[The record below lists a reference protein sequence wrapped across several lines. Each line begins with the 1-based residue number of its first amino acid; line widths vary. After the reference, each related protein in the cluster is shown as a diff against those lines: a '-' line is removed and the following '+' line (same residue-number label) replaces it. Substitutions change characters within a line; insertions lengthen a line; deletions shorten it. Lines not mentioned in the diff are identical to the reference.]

1 MVKKFK
7 VYKKTKVEKKKK
19 DYTIKNLY
27 NPEYTSSAFIHKNMK
42 ESMAK
47 KNIDE
52 GNLSNTAVSGRPTNK
67 VRCQFNLLENISNG
81 AVQNSTKGKMAS
93 KIK

>member
-7 VYKKTKVEKKKK
+7 THKKSKVEKKKK

-27 NPEYTSSAFIHKNMK
+27 TPEFTSSAFIHRTMK
-42 ESMAK
+42 ETLAK
-47 KNIDE
+47 KNMNE
-52 GNLSNTAVSGRPTNK
+52 NLSNK
-67 VRCQFNLLENISNG
+67 LNLLENIYNG
-81 AVQNSTKGKMAS
+81 TVQNSTKGKMAS

>member
-7 VYKKTKVEKKKK
+7 VHKKSKVEKKKK
-19 DYTIKNLY
+19 DTTIKNLY
-27 NPEYTSSAFIHKNMK
+27 NPEYTSSAFIHRNMK

-52 GNLSNTAVSGRPTNK
+52 N
-67 VRCQFNLLENISNG
+67 NG
-81 AVQNSTKGKMAS
+81 TVQNSTKGKMAS

>member
-7 VYKKTKVEKKKK
+7 VHKKSKVEKKKK

-27 NPEYTSSAFIHKNMK
+27 NPEYTSSAFIHRNMK
-42 ESMAK
+42 EALAK
-47 KNIDE
+47 KNMDE
-52 GNLSNTAVSGRPTNK
+52 N
-67 VRCQFNLLENISNG
+67 NG
-81 AVQNSTKGKMAS
+81 TVQNSTKGKMAS